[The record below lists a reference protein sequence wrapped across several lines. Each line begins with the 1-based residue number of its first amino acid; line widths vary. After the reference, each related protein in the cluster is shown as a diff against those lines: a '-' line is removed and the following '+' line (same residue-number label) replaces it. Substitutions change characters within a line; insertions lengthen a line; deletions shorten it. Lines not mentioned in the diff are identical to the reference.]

1 MNQMNLVAYRAWRRD
16 LPHSRKD
23 ELDGALVKDAV
34 R

>member
-16 LPHSRKD
+16 LPHSRKE
-23 ELDGALVKDAV
+23 ELDGAQVKNAF